1 MNDICPRC
9 GLDLDTLGRWKDF
22 IHLDKSRSRSWCIE
36 PMSDEEIWG
45 PEGAILIRETIK
57 DLAKDMH
64 RKLKKQLKHLKYT

>member
-1 MNDICPRC
+1 MSDICPRC

-22 IHLDKSRSRSWCIE
+22 IHLDKSRSWCLE
-36 PMSDEEIWG
+36 PMTDEEIWG
-45 PEGAILIRETIK
+45 PEVAILIRETLK